1 MSTGLGATERELQA
15 AVRSYLDAKIAP
27 VVSTWEQRR
36 EFPWDVLP
44 ALYELGYVRG
54 VVSATHNGYESTF
67 TQQAVLMEEA
77 GRCWGSMRTT
87 LNVQSMLARLLSV
100 AGSDEQRSRFLT
112 PMLAGRRYGWF
123 GMTEPDAGSDAGA
136 LRTTARRRGSN
147 WVITGRKLYITNVL
161 GCDFG
166 IVLARVADEESGG
179 ITAFLVE
186 RGVSKF
192 EVFDIPHMPV
202 RATSSCEI
210 TFDQTIVPDE
220 NRIGEVGSGLR
231 LAMNVVNLGRL
242 NMSMGAVG
250 LCQACLE
257 LSVSFARQREQF
269 GRPIAGFQLV
279 QQLIVEI
286 ATLTQ
291 TARLLGYDAARQL
304 DDGDPGART
313 ACSMAKLYCGESA
326 GRAATLAL
334 QVHGGAGLMEESPV
348 ERYFRDAREATIP
361 EGTSQIQILQI
372 GKALLGISA
381 MR

>member
-1 MSTGLGATERELQA
+1 MSAGLGQTERELRD
-15 AVRSYLDAKIAP
+15 AVRSYLEAKIAP

-36 EFPWDVLP
+36 DFPWDMLP

-54 VVSATHNGYESTF
+54 VVPTAHDGYETTF
-67 TQQAVLMEEA
+67 AQQAVLMEEA
-77 GRCWGSMRTT
+77 GRCWGSLRTT
-87 LNVQSMLARLLSV
+87 LNVQSMVARLLSV
-100 AGSDEQRSRFLT
+100 AGSDEQRSRFLD
-112 PMLAGRRYGWF
+112 PMLTGRRYGWF
-123 GMTEPDAGSDAGA
+123 GMTEADAGSDVGA
-136 LRTTARRRGSN
+136 LRTTARRRGSD
-147 WVITGRKLYITNVL
+147 WVITGRKLYITNAL

-166 IVLARVADEESGG
+166 ILLARVVDEEPGG

-186 RGVSKF
+186 RDVSKF

-220 NRIGEVGSGLR
+220 NRIGEVSSGLR

-242 NMSMGAVG
+242 NMAMGAVG
-250 LCQACLE
+250 LSQACLE

-269 GRPIAGFQLV
+269 GQPIGGFQLI

-286 ATLTQ
+286 VTLTQ
-291 TARLLGYDAARQL
+291 SARLLGYDAARQL

-326 GRAATLAL
+326 GRVATMAL

-372 GKALLGISA
+372 GKALLGVSA
-381 MR
+381 VR